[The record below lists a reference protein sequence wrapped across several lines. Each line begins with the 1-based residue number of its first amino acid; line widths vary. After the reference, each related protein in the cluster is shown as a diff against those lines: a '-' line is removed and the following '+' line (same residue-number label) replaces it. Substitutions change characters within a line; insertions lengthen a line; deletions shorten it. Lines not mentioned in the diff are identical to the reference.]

1 MSVKKRTLK
10 IENSTL
16 FFTNAEIALEVHACS
31 VTSNSLQAHG
41 LYLIR
46 PFCPWIFQASIV
58 EQVAFPTLGDLPD
71 PGMEPNPL
79 DLLHWQADSLP
90 QRHMGSSALEVAPF
104 KILRTFE
111 DVSLSE

>member
-1 MSVKKRTLK
+1 MDCTSSGPSV
-10 IENSTL
+10 
-16 FFTNAEIALEVHACS
+16 
-31 VTSNSLQAHG
+31 HG
-41 LYLIR
+41 
-46 PFCPWIFQASIV
+46 IFQASIV